1 MSREKEKIDPKLYS
15 KILKGIEFK
24 KIYLTELKSEI
35 NHDLLQDNIKINI
48 EYEAEY
54 KNFDT
59 GFNVIVKYHIDAVN
73 KNDETA
79 IHFDIIYNLEFN
91 SESEISEGFFEIYKD
106 LSLPLNVWPF
116 VRELVNSVTSRMY
129 IPPLTLPL
137 FKDID

>member
-91 SESEISEGFFEIYKD
+91 SESEISEGFFEIY
-106 LSLPLNVWPF
+106 
-116 VRELVNSVTSRMY
+116 RM
-129 IPPLTLPL
+129 PS
-137 FKDID
+137 